1 MEGLG
6 TIPGSGLS
14 FREEYRG
21 FRQRWKRFE
30 VPLIQSREEK
40 ACRCGDILKGRID
53 LRGAHLLRSPHRTT
67 VGIPPTAHAGNPA
80 PPTTYAADGG
90 IRWWNSA
97 VVKRVLGLAARPP
110 RPENPGVFDAKSVFV
125 INLMSSPGAGKTT
138 LVEKDHQHK
147 RGGGMHRIGV
157 IEGDIQDTYDADRVA
172 ALDIPVVQINT
183 GGGCHISANMVREA
197 MAGLDLD
204 AMDFLINENV
214 GNLVPGG
221 VQDRGER
228 QGHDP
233 LHPGSADKPSKYP
246 LMFHESKV
254 LLINKMDSLAPY
266 VDFDLEKA
274 RRDALA
280 INPDL
285 VIFEVS
291 LEPGK
296 GLQEWF
302 TWISSS
308 QIEDYQKSR
317 M

>member
-1 MEGLG
+1 MVKQVLD
-6 TIPGSGLS
+6 
-14 FREEYRG
+14 
-21 FRQRWKRFE
+21 
-30 VPLIQSREEK
+30 
-40 ACRCGDILKGRID
+40 ANDRI
-53 LRGAHLLRSPHRTT
+53 AQ
-67 VGIPPTAHAGNPA
+67 
-80 PPTTYAADGG
+80 
-90 IRWWNSA
+90 
-97 VVKRVLGLAARPP
+97 
-110 RPENPGVFDAKSVFV
+110 ENRAVFDAKSIFV

-138 LVEKDHQHK
+138 LVEKTISAL
-147 RGGGMHRIGV
+147 RGRYRIGV
-157 IEGDIQDTYDADRVA
+157 IEGDIQDTYDADRIA

-183 GGGCHISANMVREA
+183 GGGCHIDANMVREA

-214 GNLVPGG
+214 GNLVCPAEFKI
-221 VQDRGER
+221 GENAKVMILSTPE
-228 QGHDP
+228 G
-233 LHPGSADKPSKYP
+233 ADKPSKYP

-254 LLINKMDSLAPY
+254 LLINKMDLAPY

-291 LEPGK
+291 CKTGK

-302 TWISSS
+302 TWISN